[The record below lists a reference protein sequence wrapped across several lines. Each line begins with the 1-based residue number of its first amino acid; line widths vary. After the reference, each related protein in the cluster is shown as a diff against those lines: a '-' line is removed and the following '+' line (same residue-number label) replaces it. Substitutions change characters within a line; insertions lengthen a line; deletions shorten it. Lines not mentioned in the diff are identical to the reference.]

1 MALGRMD
8 ILLKENFDL
17 KREIV
22 FERKRYV
29 DLHNAYQ
36 DLRNEPVED
45 TAEKNRGTQGP
56 DSQMRPSMAMNNL
69 NSNPRFSAQS
79 SASQYFDP

>member
-1 MALGRMD
+1 MD

-29 DLHNAYQ
+29 DLNNAYQ
-36 DLRNEPVED
+36 DLRNEAID
-45 TAEKNRGTQGP
+45 DSAEKRAGTLGP
-56 DSQMRPSMAMNNL
+56 EN
-69 NSNPRFSAQS
+69 
-79 SASQYFDP
+79 

>member
-1 MALGRMD
+1 MD

-29 DLHNAYQ
+29 DLNNAYQ
-36 DLRNEPVED
+36 DLRNEPVD
-45 TAEKNRGTQGP
+45 DSAEKRAGTLGP
-56 DSQMRPSMAMNNL
+56 EN
-69 NSNPRFSAQS
+69 
-79 SASQYFDP
+79 